1 MGEVGKAT
9 SDAVGT
15 HARSAKYDDAFV
27 VGLFEEAE
35 KEFVLLICRHGI
47 KSVGDGFGG
56 GLAEAD
62 FDRDGLF
69 QGPLGETFDFGRDGG
84 REKESLAL
92 FRAEGDD
99 AFDVGQEP
107 HIEHAVHLIQDEVRE
122 ISEVQVALSDEVE
135 ETSRGGHKNIDA
147 ALDLLPLRSV
157 PHPTVDESDA
167 KSRVLGELLQSL
179 RNLVGQF
186 AGGFQNQSAKF
197 TRFSEV
203 LQDGEGESGCFSS
216 ARLGGADD
224 VFSR

>member
-9 SDAVGT
+9 SDAVGAHPGAT
-15 HARSAKYDDAFV
+15 EDDDAFV
-27 VGLFEEAE
+27 VGLFEKAE
-35 KEFVLLICRHGI
+35 EEFVLLIRRHGI

-84 REKESLAL
+84 REKESLAF
-92 FRAEGDD
+92 FRTEGDD

-107 HIEHAVHLIQDEVRE
+107 HIEHAIHLIQDEVRE
-122 ISEVQVALSDEVE
+122 MSEIQVTLADEVE
-135 ETSRGGHKNIDA
+135 ETSRGGHQNIDA
-147 ALDLLPLRSV
+147 TLNLLPLGSIAD
-157 PHPTVDESDA
+157 PTLDESN
-167 KSRVLGELLQSL
+167 SQPGVLGEFLQSF

-186 AGGFQNQSAKF
+186 AGWLKDEGAEFP
-197 TRFSEV
+197 RFSEV

-216 ARLGGADD
+216 ARLRGPDD